1 MNKEKAKKIT
11 EKIISMYRDANG
23 SLNFTTPFEILVAV
37 SLSAQ
42 CKDDTVN
49 KVTSVLF
56 KKYDTPED
64 FANAKLEDIEEII
77 HPCGFYKNKAKN
89 LINAGK
95 KIVKDFNGKVPE
107 TMEELIQIPGVG
119 RKSANIIMLEG
130 FNKPMGIAVDTH
142 VKRISKRLG
151 FSKEEDPS
159 KIEQDLLKLIPKKY
173 WKDVNHKFIEFGRN
187 ICSSQSPKC
196 NECPFTNE
204 CLYYKNI
211 SKH

>member
-77 HPCGFYKNKAKN
+77 HPCGFYKIRPRTLLMPERKLLRISMEKYQKQWKN
-89 LINAGK
+89 L
-95 KIVKDFNGKVPE
+95 
-107 TMEELIQIPGVG
+107 
-119 RKSANIIMLEG
+119 
-130 FNKPMGIAVDTH
+130 
-142 VKRISKRLG
+142 
-151 FSKEEDPS
+151 
-159 KIEQDLLKLIPKKY
+159 Y
-173 WKDVNHKFIEFGRN
+173 KFQE
-187 ICSSQSPKC
+187 
-196 NECPFTNE
+196 
-204 CLYYKNI
+204 
-211 SKH
+211 

>member
-1 MNKEKAKKIT
+1 
-11 EKIISMYRDANG
+11 
-23 SLNFTTPFEILVAV
+23 
-37 SLSAQ
+37 
-42 CKDDTVN
+42 
-49 KVTSVLF
+49 
-56 KKYDTPED
+56 
-64 FANAKLEDIEEII
+64 
-77 HPCGFYKNKAKN
+77 
-89 LINAGK
+89 
-95 KIVKDFNGKVPE
+95 
-107 TMEELIQIPGVG
+107 MEELIQIPGVG

-211 SKH
+211 SKQ